1 MNNKKLIFII
11 YNMGNIFSS
20 PTKQTVS
27 GTPTASQLNSVQ
39 PGAAKI
45 ENQQNKSSFFSKLSF
60 KKDWDPQ
67 ITNEDCLPF
76 NVFLGAVLSRACYD
90 PPVVFALDVN
100 DAYKEIF
107 FNITNPPETSSPT
120 QECRLVG
127 KQKAFTLYLNTK
139 NVAKGIN
146 SSFVG
151 NEAKLLTSVDNT
163 DPLPNTSTSPK
174 QNSTESIKPAENV
187 KPTITTKQP
196 VSVKPTESIKPTIT
210 TKQPVS
216 VKPTENVK
224 PTITTKQP
232 VSVKPAENVKP
243 TVTTKQPVSVKPTIT
258 TKPVGNK
265 KNITQKA
272 GNKKKQTNNVN
283 SRKTKKF
290 RGGKIGMFPSKFY
303 MYSNL
308 LPESKELFKSNN
320 QWAYMYV
327 HTSED
332 LSCYLIADK
341 ITHSIYFLFRGTRS
355 LQNVKTD
362 LKPAAHI
369 LCRPDVNVKE
379 CEEVFKGVY
388 KLEDEALHTIYYCS
402 VFLMKNFLKATPQNP
417 CSSFCYGHSLGGAS
431 ATLFAYLWVGIH
443 EEQLKQSNTSANLCH
458 NYINCVSYGSPKV
471 FNSVLNISFEE
482 LIISGKIQFIRY
494 VTEGDAI
501 TSLPPEAN
509 IKKGILNFTLVHPG
523 KNLGEPVNVNKKDK
537 TSNFTLLKCK
547 NPLSNLKAA
556 SHLMGAFVKRDRSKL
571 KPISFNYDKP
581 LKCTT
586 INFNPKMDINPNA
599 HGIQARIEYML
610 VLSNFKAGSELDTGA
625 SRMNKIKGKTNKILK
640 VFYST
645 PGTLDMYGHIFNLK
659 DLMTEPVDK
668 TDNKIISYLKFE
680 SLVGKPLMASK
691 NNPNIILQNKLD
703 GVEVMSTQ
711 SKSAV
716 ENIDEN
722 KKPIVMGKVTENVV
736 SSKHFDTFT
745 CLME

>member
-1 MNNKKLIFII
+1 
-11 YNMGNIFSS
+11 MGNIFSS
-20 PTKQTVS
+20 PSKQTIT
-27 GTPTASQLNSVQ
+27 GEPTQAQLNSVQ
-39 PGAAKI
+39 PGSAKI
-45 ENQQNKSSFFSKLSF
+45 ENQQKKSSFFSKLSF

-107 FNITNPPETSSPT
+107 FNINNPPEASALTD
-120 QECRLVG
+120 QCRLVG

-139 NVAKGIN
+139 EVAKNIN
-146 SSFVG
+146 SAFVG
-151 NEAKLLTSVDNT
+151 NEAKLLKSVDAQ
-163 DPLPNTSTSPK
+163 DPLP
-174 QNSTESIKPAENV
+174 
-187 KPTITTKQP
+187 TKQP
-196 VSVKPTESIKPTIT
+196 SAVAPSIQTKITDTALKPSSSTEPTKTPTQAVQPVKQAASPVKPKEPEPVV
-210 TKQPVS
+210 KQAASP
-216 VKPTENVK
+216 VKPV
-224 PTITTKQP
+224 
-232 VSVKPAENVKP
+232 
-243 TVTTKQPVSVKPTIT
+243 
-258 TKPVGNK
+258 
-265 KNITQKA
+265 QKA
-272 GNKKKQTNNVN
+272 GKRRTYKN
-283 SRKTKKF
+283 RKINRLTRKH

-308 LPESKELFKSNN
+308 LPESVELFKSNN

-341 ITHSIYFLFRGTRS
+341 LTHAIYFVFRGTRS

-369 LCRPDVNVKE
+369 LCRPDVNVKD

-402 VFLMKNFLKATPQNP
+402 IFLMKNFLKATPQNP
-417 CSSFCYGHSLGGAS
+417 CSSFSYGHSLGGAS

-443 EEQLKQSNTSANLCH
+443 EEQLKQPNSSANLCH

-471 FNSVLNISFEE
+471 FNNILNIHFEQ
-482 LIISGKIQFIRY
+482 LIADGKIQFIRY

-501 TSLPPEAN
+501 TSLPPEAK

-523 KNLGEPVNVNKKDK
+523 KNLGEPLTVNNKEK

-625 SRMNKIKGKTNKILK
+625 SRMDKIKGKTNRIMK

-645 PGTLDMYGHIFNLK
+645 PGTLDMYGHIFNIK
-659 DLMTEPVDK
+659 DLMVNPEDN
-668 TDNKIISYLKFE
+668 TDNKVVSYIEFE
-680 SLVGKPLMASK
+680 GLIGKPLLASK
-691 NNPNIILQNKLD
+691 NDPNIILQNKLD
-703 GVEVMSTQ
+703 GVEVMSSQ

-716 ENIDEN
+716 ENLSEN
-722 KKPIVMGKVTENVV
+722 KKPIIMDKVKQNIV
-736 SSKHFDTFT
+736 SAKKFDTFT
-745 CLME
+745 CLM